1 VDPYIP
7 DGDVPRVEH
16 AVLPLDML
24 PVTPAGAGLTPA
36 DTISV
41 EPRGMPVWEIVE
53 PVPIPSGEVAAMVG
67 VGIAIPLTCAM
78 AAALQMISIG
88 AAAAINDNL
97 MDNLMVNLLQSNS
110 PQRLPRMR
118 RSGMPCCDLTEPV
131 SIRFATISPGA
142 SLADI

>member
-1 VDPYIP
+1 
-7 DGDVPRVEH
+7 
-16 AVLPLDML
+16 
-24 PVTPAGAGLTPA
+24 
-36 DTISV
+36 
-41 EPRGMPVWEIVE
+41 
-53 PVPIPSGEVAAMVG
+53 
-67 VGIAIPLTCAM
+67 
-78 AAALQMISIG
+78 LQMISIG